1 MSYPV
6 STMKTIEDL
15 EEGYKYNRSSLG
27 LWGLENAFQKGA
39 YKVRTTNF
47 EHIKSIGAQH
57 SQFAS
62 HTESEYLFT

>member
-1 MSYPV
+1 
-6 STMKTIEDL
+6 MKTIEDL

-47 EHIKSIGAQH
+47 EHIKSIGA
-57 SQFAS
+57 
-62 HTESEYLFT
+62 